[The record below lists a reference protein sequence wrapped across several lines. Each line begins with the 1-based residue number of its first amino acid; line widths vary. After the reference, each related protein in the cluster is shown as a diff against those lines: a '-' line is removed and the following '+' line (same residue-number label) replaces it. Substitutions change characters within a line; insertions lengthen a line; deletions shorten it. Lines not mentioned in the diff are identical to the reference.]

1 MSTTPS
7 AAPQPSPGGPA
18 AAPAKTGSG
27 AKVFLWIFGGCLG
40 VVVIGIVCFAAFS
53 FFVVHKI
60 KQAGFDPDLMQKNP
74 VLAAA
79 KLSVAGNPDLDMVSS
94 NDSSGTI
101 VVRNKKTGK
110 TSTMKVDP
118 DKKIMVVTDEDGK
131 TVTMKLDASNSRL
144 VVTDDKGKTATIT
157 ADQNAGSV
165 EIKGDDGSL
174 KLGGAADKAPNWVPA
189 YPGVTPTANFSASS
203 NLEQT
208 GSFSFVTS
216 DSTDKVLSFYS
227 DALKNAGLRVTQTTT
242 NANGKVGG
250 FLSGSSDADKRSVM
264 VTFSAENDGT
274 HVGVAFSSKK
284 QPN

>member
-7 AAPQPSPGGPA
+7 ASPQPAPGGPA
-18 AAPAKTGSG
+18 AAPAKSGSG

-40 VVVIGIVCFAAFS
+40 IVVIGIICFAAFS
-53 FFVVHKI
+53 FFVIHKV
-60 KQAGFDPDLMQKNP
+60 KEAGLDPDLMKKNP
-74 VLAAA
+74 VLAVA
-79 KLSVAGNPDLDMVSS
+79 KLSVATNPDMEQVSS
-94 NDSSGTI
+94 DDSSGTI

-110 TSTMKVDP
+110 TSTMRVDP
-118 DKKIMVVTDEDGK
+118 DKRIMVVTDEDGK
-131 TVTMKLDASNSRL
+131 TVTMKLDSTNRL
-144 VVTDDKGKTATIT
+144 VVTDDKGKTATVS
-157 ADQNAGSV
+157 ADQNTGAV
-165 EIKGDDGSL
+165 EIKGEDGSL
-174 KLGGAADKAPNWVPA
+174 KLGGAADKAPDWLPA

-227 DALKNAGLRVTQTTT
+227 DALKNAGLKVSQTTT
-242 NANGKVGG
+242 NSNGKVAGIVNG
-250 FLSGSSDADKRSVM
+250 ASDADKRSAM

-274 HVGVAFSSKK
+274 HVAVVFSIKK